1 MYVLNL
7 PGLAGQRNTQ
17 LLGRVW
23 FASQPASLPVGSL
36 CIDFPRLDI
45 VLRGEYGNLLEAK
58 QQRMV
63 EGEMLFI
70 PARAA
75 NLPVNNKP
83 VMLLSLVF
91 APTWLG
97 LSFYDSRTTSL
108 LHPARQI
115 QLPSLQRGE
124 GEAML
129 TALTHLS
136 RSPLEQNIIQP
147 LVLSLLHL
155 CRNVVNMPPGNSQPR
170 GDFLYHSICNWV
182 QDNYAQPL
190 TRESVAQ
197 FFNITPNHL
206 SKLFAQHG
214 TMRFIEYVRL
224 VQGSAGDFAED
235 GLGADWLKR
244 KFRSSGRTALLSRQ
258 SLAKVRSRFFH
269 PPQVRPE
276 CYPLYHP
283 SRRGS
288 R

>member
-1 MYVLNL
+1 MKAPGLPADQQFFADLFSGLVLN
-7 PGLAGQRNTQ
+7 PQ

-170 GDFLYHSICNWV
+170 GDFLYHSIC
-182 QDNYAQPL
+182 
-190 TRESVAQ
+190 
-197 FFNITPNHL
+197 
-206 SKLFAQHG
+206 K
-214 TMRFIEYVRL
+214 MRFIEYVRWVRMAKARMIL
-224 VQGSAGDFAED
+224 QKYHLSIHEVAQRCGFPDSDYFCRVFRRQFGLTPGEYSARFQG
-235 GLGADWLKR
+235 
-244 KFRSSGRTALLSRQ
+244 
-258 SLAKVRSRFFH
+258 
-269 PPQVRPE
+269 
-276 CYPLYHP
+276 
-283 SRRGS
+283 
-288 R
+288 

>member
-1 MYVLNL
+1 MKAPGLPADQQFFADLFSGLVLN
-7 PGLAGQRNTQ
+7 PQ

-75 NLPVNNKP
+75 NLPINNKP

-147 LVLSLLHL
+147 LVLSLPHL

-214 TMRFIEYVRL
+214 TMRFIEYVRWVRMAKARMIL
-224 VQGSAGDFAED
+224 QKYHLSIHEAAQRCGFPDSDYFCRVFRRQFGLTPGEYSARFQG
-235 GLGADWLKR
+235 
-244 KFRSSGRTALLSRQ
+244 
-258 SLAKVRSRFFH
+258 
-269 PPQVRPE
+269 
-276 CYPLYHP
+276 
-283 SRRGS
+283 
-288 R
+288 

>member
-1 MYVLNL
+1 MKAPGLPADQQFFADLFSGTVLN
-7 PGLAGQRNTQ
+7 PQ

-45 VLRGEYGNLLEAK
+45 VLRGEYSNLLEAK

-83 VMLLSLVF
+83 VMLLSTVF
-91 APTWLG
+91 APTRLG

-136 RSPLEQNIIQP
+136 RSPLEQSIIQP

-155 CRNVVNMPPGNSQPR
+155 CRNVVNMPPGNSATARRFSLSQ
-170 GDFLYHSICNWV
+170 
-182 QDNYAQPL
+182 
-190 TRESVAQ
+190 
-197 FFNITPNHL
+197 HL
-206 SKLFAQHG
+206 
-214 TMRFIEYVRL
+214 
-224 VQGSAGDFAED
+224 
-235 GLGADWLKR
+235 
-244 KFRSSGRTALLSRQ
+244 
-258 SLAKVRSRFFH
+258 
-269 PPQVRPE
+269 
-276 CYPLYHP
+276 
-283 SRRGS
+283 
-288 R
+288 

>member
-1 MYVLNL
+1 MKAPGLPADQQFFADLFSGLVLN
-7 PGLAGQRNTQ
+7 PQ

-155 CRNVVNMPPGNSQPR
+155 CRNVVNMPPGTRSRAAIFSITAFVTGFRIIMPSR
-170 GDFLYHSICNWV
+170 SPARAWRSFLISRPIICQNC
-182 QDNYAQPL
+182 
-190 TRESVAQ
+190 
-197 FFNITPNHL
+197 
-206 SKLFAQHG
+206 
-214 TMRFIEYVRL
+214 
-224 VQGSAGDFAED
+224 
-235 GLGADWLKR
+235 
-244 KFRSSGRTALLSRQ
+244 LLSMEQCVLSSMFAGYEWQRQ
-258 SLAKVRSRFFH
+258 
-269 PPQVRPE
+269 
-276 CYPLYHP
+276 
-283 SRRGS
+283 G
-288 R
+288 

>member
-1 MYVLNL
+1 MKAPGLPADQQFFADLFSGLVLN
-7 PGLAGQRNTQ
+7 PQ

-23 FASQPASLPVGSL
+23 FASQPTSLPVGSL

-155 CRNVVNMPPGNSQPR
+155 CRNVVNMPPGNSQRAAIFSITAFVTGFRIIMPSR
-170 GDFLYHSICNWV
+170 SPARAWLSFLISRPIICQNC
-182 QDNYAQPL
+182 
-190 TRESVAQ
+190 
-197 FFNITPNHL
+197 
-206 SKLFAQHG
+206 
-214 TMRFIEYVRL
+214 
-224 VQGSAGDFAED
+224 
-235 GLGADWLKR
+235 
-244 KFRSSGRTALLSRQ
+244 LLSMEQCVLSSMFAGYEWQRQ
-258 SLAKVRSRFFH
+258 
-269 PPQVRPE
+269 
-276 CYPLYHP
+276 
-283 SRRGS
+283 G
-288 R
+288 

>member
-1 MYVLNL
+1 MKAPGLPADQQFFADLFSGLVLN
-7 PGLAGQRNTQ
+7 PQ

-136 RSPLEQNIIQP
+136 RSP
-147 LVLSLLHL
+147 
-155 CRNVVNMPPGNSQPR
+155 PR

-214 TMRFIEYVRL
+214 TMRFIEYVRWVRMAKARMIL
-224 VQGSAGDFAED
+224 QKYHLSIHEVAQRCGFPDSDYFCRVFRRQFGLTPGEYSARFQG
-235 GLGADWLKR
+235 
-244 KFRSSGRTALLSRQ
+244 
-258 SLAKVRSRFFH
+258 
-269 PPQVRPE
+269 
-276 CYPLYHP
+276 
-283 SRRGS
+283 
-288 R
+288 

>member
-1 MYVLNL
+1 MKAPGLPADQQFFADLFSGLVLN
-7 PGLAGQRNTQ
+7 PQ

-75 NLPVNNKP
+75 NLPINNKP

-155 CRNVVNMPPGNSQPR
+155 CRNVVNMPPAIRNRAAIFSITAFVTGFRIIMPSRSPAR
-170 GDFLYHSICNWV
+170 AWRSFLISRPIICQNC
-182 QDNYAQPL
+182 
-190 TRESVAQ
+190 
-197 FFNITPNHL
+197 
-206 SKLFAQHG
+206 
-214 TMRFIEYVRL
+214 
-224 VQGSAGDFAED
+224 
-235 GLGADWLKR
+235 
-244 KFRSSGRTALLSRQ
+244 LLSMERCVL
-258 SLAKVRSRFFH
+258 SSMCVGCEWR
-269 PPQVRPE
+269 
-276 CYPLYHP
+276 
-283 SRRGS
+283 RRG
-288 R
+288 

>member
-1 MYVLNL
+1 MKA
-7 PGLAGQRNTQ
+7 PGLPADQQFFADLFSGPVFNPQ

-83 VMLLSLVF
+83 VMLLSPVF
-91 APTWLG
+91 APTGLG
-97 LSFYDSRTTSL
+97 YRFTIAAPRRCYILLARSSF
-108 LHPARQI
+108 
-115 QLPSLQRGE
+115 PSLQRGE

-170 GDFLYHSICNWV
+170 GDFLYHSICNWI

-197 FFNITPNHL
+197 FLISRPIICQNC
-206 SKLFAQHG
+206 
-214 TMRFIEYVRL
+214 
-224 VQGSAGDFAED
+224 
-235 GLGADWLKR
+235 
-244 KFRSSGRTALLSRQ
+244 LLSMEQ
-258 SLAKVRSRFFH
+258 CVLSSMFAGYEWQK
-269 PPQVRPE
+269 
-276 CYPLYHP
+276 
-283 SRRGS
+283 RG
-288 R
+288 

>member
-1 MYVLNL
+1 MKAPGLPADQQFFADLFSGLVLN
-7 PGLAGQRNTQ
+7 PQ

-75 NLPVNNKP
+75 NLPINNKP

-155 CRNVVNMPPGNSQPR
+155 CRNV
-170 GDFLYHSICNWV
+170 
-182 QDNYAQPL
+182 
-190 TRESVAQ
+190 
-197 FFNITPNHL
+197 
-206 SKLFAQHG
+206 
-214 TMRFIEYVRL
+214 
-224 VQGSAGDFAED
+224 
-235 GLGADWLKR
+235 
-244 KFRSSGRTALLSRQ
+244 
-258 SLAKVRSRFFH
+258 
-269 PPQVRPE
+269 PE
-276 CYPLYHP
+276 NA
-283 SRRGS
+283 R
-288 R
+288 

>member
-1 MYVLNL
+1 MKAPCLPADQQFFADLFSGTVLN
-7 PGLAGQRNTQ
+7 PQ

-58 QQRMV
+58 QQRLV

-83 VMLLSLVF
+83 VMLLSWCSLRH
-91 APTWLG
+91 G
-97 LSFYDSRTTSL
+97 RLSFYDSRTTSL

-155 CRNVVNMPPGNSQPR
+155 CRNVVNMPPGNSAAARRFSLSQ
-170 GDFLYHSICNWV
+170 
-182 QDNYAQPL
+182 
-190 TRESVAQ
+190 
-197 FFNITPNHL
+197 HL
-206 SKLFAQHG
+206 
-214 TMRFIEYVRL
+214 
-224 VQGSAGDFAED
+224 
-235 GLGADWLKR
+235 
-244 KFRSSGRTALLSRQ
+244 
-258 SLAKVRSRFFH
+258 
-269 PPQVRPE
+269 
-276 CYPLYHP
+276 
-283 SRRGS
+283 
-288 R
+288 

>member
-1 MYVLNL
+1 MKAPGLPADQQFFADLFSGLVLN
-7 PGLAGQRNTQ
+7 PQ

-58 QQRMV
+58 QQRLV

-155 CRNVVNMPPGNSQPR
+155 CRSVVNMPPGTRSR
-170 GDFLYHSICNWV
+170 AAIFSITAFV
-182 QDNYAQPL
+182 TGFRIIMPSRSPA
-190 TRESVAQ
+190 SVAQ

-214 TMRFIEYVRL
+214 TMRFIEYVRWVRMAKARMIL
-224 VQGSAGDFAED
+224 QKYHLSIHEVAQRCGFPDSDYFCRVFRRQFGLTPGEYSARFQG
-235 GLGADWLKR
+235 
-244 KFRSSGRTALLSRQ
+244 
-258 SLAKVRSRFFH
+258 
-269 PPQVRPE
+269 
-276 CYPLYHP
+276 
-283 SRRGS
+283 
-288 R
+288 

>member
-1 MYVLNL
+1 MKAPGLPADQQFFADLFSGLVLN
-7 PGLAGQRNTQ
+7 PQ

-58 QQRMV
+58 QQRLV

-155 CRNVVNMPPGNSQPR
+155 CRSVVNMPPAIFSITAFVTGFRIIMPSRSPAR
-170 GDFLYHSICNWV
+170 AWRSFLISRPIICQNC
-182 QDNYAQPL
+182 
-190 TRESVAQ
+190 
-197 FFNITPNHL
+197 
-206 SKLFAQHG
+206 
-214 TMRFIEYVRL
+214 
-224 VQGSAGDFAED
+224 
-235 GLGADWLKR
+235 
-244 KFRSSGRTALLSRQ
+244 LLSMERCVL
-258 SLAKVRSRFFH
+258 SSMCVGCEWR
-269 PPQVRPE
+269 
-276 CYPLYHP
+276 
-283 SRRGS
+283 RRG
-288 R
+288 